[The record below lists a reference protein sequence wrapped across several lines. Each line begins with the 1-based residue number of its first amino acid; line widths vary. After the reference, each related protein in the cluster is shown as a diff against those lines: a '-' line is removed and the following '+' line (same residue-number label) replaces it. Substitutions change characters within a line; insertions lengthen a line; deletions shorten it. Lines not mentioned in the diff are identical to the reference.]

1 MIGAI
6 KNELIKLIAQKKVIS
21 IVIITIILLGI
32 GLIVQVTDKD
42 SSQSAWQE
50 ELSEE
55 LVVLEDDTISNK
67 TDVHTDRIKEI
78 KFRLKHNISPNGD
91 STGPGTVVS
100 EFSNSPFIT
109 ILIPLFVILLFG
121 NMIIGEIND
130 GSLKIS
136 LVSPVG
142 RSKILLSKIVANFL
156 CVSLTALLYFIG
168 VYIISSFK
176 YGFSGWSNNVMFI
189 LNNEPVLV
197 KMWVAAIVGF
207 ITTSITI
214 IAYIGI
220 AALLSVVVND
230 AVALT
235 VVMSGVLIYGF
246 ITPMILG
253 NAKWLSYLYITNM
266 NIYSLV
272 SGQSITINYGHS
284 PLESSL
290 LLLISTAFLYVL
302 AFRIFKKKELSL

>member
-142 RSKILLSKIVANFL
+142 RSKILLSKIGIVEIEDFE
-156 CVSLTALLYFIG
+156 I
-168 VYIISSFK
+168 
-176 YGFSGWSNNVMFI
+176 VMEG
-189 LNNEPVLV
+189 LSDERQQMWAV
-197 KMWVAAIVGF
+197 K
-207 ITTSITI
+207 
-214 IAYIGI
+214 
-220 AALLSVVVND
+220 
-230 AVALT
+230 
-235 VVMSGVLIYGF
+235 
-246 ITPMILG
+246 
-253 NAKWLSYLYITNM
+253 K
-266 NIYSLV
+266 
-272 SGQSITINYGHS
+272 
-284 PLESSL
+284 
-290 LLLISTAFLYVL
+290 LISGLSPFWRLE
-302 AFRIFKKKELSL
+302 RRMDSIFF